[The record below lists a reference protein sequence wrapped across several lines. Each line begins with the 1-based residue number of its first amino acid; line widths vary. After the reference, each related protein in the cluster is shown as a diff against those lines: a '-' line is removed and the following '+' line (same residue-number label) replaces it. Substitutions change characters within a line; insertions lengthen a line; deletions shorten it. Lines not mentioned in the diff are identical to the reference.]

1 MKKSFLL
8 LPITVAIL
16 TACSSDAPAPVE
28 NADGTL
34 SPGIMQPV
42 DNPSMGGNTSWEPQI
57 QQSSVPNSMN
67 GPIPQTPA
75 QPAQA
80 APQPNFQPI
89 NRSRHQNHNR
99 RRRCKINRSKLHK
112 ILRFRAIRKP
122 MRRITAKSIKVSTKV
137 KLTLCVKAIPCSLS
151 RTFPVWM

>member
-42 DNPSMGGNTSWEPQI
+42 DNPSM
-57 QQSSVPNSMN
+57 
-67 GPIPQTPA
+67 
-75 QPAQA
+75 
-80 APQPNFQPI
+80 
-89 NRSRHQNHNR
+89 RSE
-99 RRRCKINRSKLHK
+99 
-112 ILRFRAIRKP
+112 
-122 MRRITAKSIKVSTKV
+122 
-137 KLTLCVKAIPCSLS
+137 
-151 RTFPVWM
+151 